1 MMLSS
6 GEGCKSGNLLQCRNK
21 YQDARKPDG
30 NCVEVQPPAHSGG
43 AGGMLMGQDLMVVTT
58 AGNYNRKDHSVP
70 SLRVTG
76 DAVLPSLL

>member
-1 MMLSS
+1 MATVSRF
-6 GEGCKSGNLLQCRNK
+6 CRRHIL
-21 YQDARKPDG
+21 A
-30 NCVEVQPPAHSGG
+30 G
-43 AGGMLMGQDLMVVTT
+43 AGGMLMCQDLMVVTT

>member
-6 GEGCKSGNLLQCRNK
+6 GEGCKPGICCNVAINIKTRGNPMATVSRFCRRHIL
-21 YQDARKPDG
+21 A
-30 NCVEVQPPAHSGG
+30 G

>member
-1 MMLSS
+1 MATVSRFCRRHILA
-6 GEGCKSGNLLQCRNK
+6 GE
-21 YQDARKPDG
+21 DP
-30 NCVEVQPPAHSGG
+30 
-43 AGGMLMGQDLMVVTT
+43 MVVTT